1 MTTLNDVLQVS
12 IVVSAVAVIFAV
24 MAGVLP

>member
-1 MTTLNDVLQVS
+1 MTMLNDVLQVS
-12 IVVSAVAVIFAV
+12 IVVTATAVIFAV